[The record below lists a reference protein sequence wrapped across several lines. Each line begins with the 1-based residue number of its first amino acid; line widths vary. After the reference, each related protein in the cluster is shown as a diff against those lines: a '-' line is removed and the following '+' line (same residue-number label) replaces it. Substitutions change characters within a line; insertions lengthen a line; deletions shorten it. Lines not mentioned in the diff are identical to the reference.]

1 MCLTLS
7 MEHGWG
13 ILHWATSP
21 KSSVPIVF
29 VLLRISSSLRIG
41 ILLVAYFF
49 ATSTDAPW
57 WATVLIFIA
66 SMIFSRILFKFIKSK
81 SGPKQSPSE

>member
-1 MCLTLS
+1 MDGES
-7 MEHGWG
+7 FIGR
-13 ILHWATSP
+13 
-21 KSSVPIVF
+21 
-29 VLLRISSSLRIG
+29 LRQNPLFRSFLFYSAFRAVYGIG

-81 SGPKQSPSE
+81 SRAKQSPSE

>member
-1 MCLTLS
+1 MDEDSFIGRLRQNPLFRS
-7 MEHGWG
+7 
-13 ILHWATSP
+13 
-21 KSSVPIVF
+21 F
-29 VLLRISSSLRIG
+29 LLYSAFRAVYGIG
-41 ILLVAYFF
+41 ILIVAYFF

>member
-1 MCLTLS
+1 MDEES
-7 MEHGWG
+7 FIGR
-13 ILHWATSP
+13 
-21 KSSVPIVF
+21 
-29 VLLRISSSLRIG
+29 LRQNPLFRSFLFYSAFRAVYGIG

-57 WATVLIFIA
+57 WATVLIFVA

-81 SGPKQSPSE
+81 SGAKVSPSE